1 MRYENPETGHI
12 DAITLDFNGSES
24 IVYGLKQ
31 LAEFIKYDILSPEEI
46 EYLQSLLLVMSKV
59 HCKALVI
66 YCGSNWQDIKPIIT
80 PVIETL
86 VYAIKNK
93 ENCLSNLDFPAK
105 ELEATKVP
113 DFKPFAVKTYTIPL

>member
-1 MRYENPETGHI
+1 
-12 DAITLDFNGSES
+12 
-24 IVYGLKQ
+24 
-31 LAEFIKYDILSPEEI
+31 
-46 EYLQSLLLVMSKV
+46 MSKV